1 LQLLQTAAFL
11 ALPTLNAKIID
22 EGVVEGDTGYIVGT
36 GAVMLGATAVQAGAS
51 FEVVRRGARLAIEVG
66 RDIRSALYTH
76 VQRLSA
82 REMGHLGVPTLI
94 TRTTND
100 VQQVQTLLLTTL
112 TIFVTAPLLCVGGIV
127 MALGQDLPLSA
138 LLVVLMPV
146 LGVLVAVVVRRLRP
160 ASRLVQERI
169 DTLGRVMLE
178 QISGI
183 RVIRAFVRTDYEK
196 RRFADANADLT
207 AAAVRVGRLTTVI
220 VPIVFTTVNLG
231 SVVVIWLGG
240 LRIDSG
246 QMRIGALAAYLTYLV
261 MIQGAVTTAT
271 FAIISWPR
279 AEVSASR
286 IAEVLDT
293 VPTVTPPVDPV
304 TTLDHPGR
312 VELRGARFGYP
323 RAQQD
328 VLRGVDLLVAPGT
341 TTAIVGSTG
350 SGKSTLLALIARL
363 VDVTDGSVQVGHA
376 DVRDIAPDLLSRT
389 VTLVPQRPY
398 LFAGTVA
405 SNLRFGRPGASDAD
419 LWKALD
425 TAQARSFVERM
436 EGGLAAAITQGGG
449 NLSGGQRQRL
459 AIARAL
465 VHRPRVYLFDDSFS
479 ALDYMTDAALRQA
492 LSREIGDA
500 TMVVVAQ
507 RVSTIMS
514 FEQIVVLDEGRAM
527 AGTHRDL
534 IRESPVYRDLV
545 ASQLGEEAR
554 DA

>member
-1 LQLLQTAAFL
+1 MQLLQTAAFL